1 MLKDQFHVSKLI
13 IGSLRGTIDTE
24 DQAELDNWIA
34 TSAENRKF
42 MEGFS
47 EEQLAADLQVFRS
60 VNEDAIWAKVQQ
72 RLESA
77 KAPKKTEF
85 KVLQRIY
92 YRVAVAATI
101 ALMCGIWFYTSRH
114 LEGSTTTKNFL
125 TNDIAPGKTGAT
137 LTLSNGK
144 TIVLGG
150 EKDGKLA
157 EEAGISISKTKDGQL
172 EYTISGT
179 AGSTEEKMNTLSTA
193 VGQTYILNLPD
204 HSRVY
209 LNAASSLTYPS
220 SFSGSKIRRVEL
232 LGEGYFEIAEDKAH
246 PFVVVSLGQQVE
258 VLGTHFNIN
267 AYQNEPAL
275 KTTLMKGS
283 VRVSNT
289 SGKQFLVLK
298 PGQQSILTE
307 DGIQV
312 TKVDTDLAIA
322 WKNNE
327 FMFENESIEN
337 IMRMV
342 ERWYNVEVVYIGARP
357 TERFVGVVSRFDN
370 VSKVLQLLESTGGVN
385 FKIEGRKIYVSK

>member
-1 MLKDQFHVSKLI
+1 MLKDQFHISKLI
-13 IGSLRGTIDTE
+13 TRFLRGTINTE
-24 DQAELDNWIA
+24 EQAELDNWIA
-34 TSAENRKF
+34 ASADNRKF

-47 EEQLAADLQVFRS
+47 EELLAADLQVFRS

-114 LEGSTTTKNFL
+114 LEGSATTKNFL

-157 EEAGISISKTKDGQL
+157 EEPGISISKTKDGQL

-179 AGSTEEKMNTLSTA
+179 AGSTEGKMNTLSTA

-275 KTTLMKGS
+275 KTTLMEGS

>member
-13 IGSLRGTIDTE
+13 TRSLRGTIDTKE
-24 DQAELDNWIA
+24 QTELDNWIA
-34 TSAENRKF
+34 ASADNRKF
-42 MEGFS
+42 MESFS
-47 EEQLAADLQVFRS
+47 EEQLTADLQVFRS
-60 VNEDAIWAKVQQ
+60 VNEDAIWAKIQQ

-77 KAPKKTEF
+77 KAPKKKEF
-85 KVLQRIY
+85 KVLQRIHY
-92 YRVAVAATI
+92 KVAAAATI
-101 ALMCGIWFYTSRH
+101 ALVFGIWFYTSH
-114 LEGSTTTKNFL
+114 YPEGSATTKNFL

-179 AGSTEEKMNTLSTA
+179 AGSTEGKMNTLSTA

-220 SFSGSKIRRVEL
+220 SFSGSKIRHVEL
-232 LGEGYFEIAEDKAH
+232 SGEGYFEIAEDKAH

-275 KTTLMKGS
+275 KTTLMEGS

-298 PGQQSILTE
+298 PGQQSILTV

-342 ERWYNVEVVYIGARP
+342 ERWYNVEVIYIGARP